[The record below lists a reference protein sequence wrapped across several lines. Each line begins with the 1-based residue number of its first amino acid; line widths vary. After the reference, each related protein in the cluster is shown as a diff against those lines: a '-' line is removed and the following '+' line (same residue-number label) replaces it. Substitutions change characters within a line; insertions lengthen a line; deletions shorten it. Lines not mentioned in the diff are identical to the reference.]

1 MIELVGFKFKNI
13 IKFYG
18 PRKCILSIKFKLPC
32 SRYRFKVTFNGI
44 ANNQSYPFQSVSM
57 ISVSNKSTLI
67 TDGGDHTREYKLP
80 TNNKYKDVKLVR
92 GLMGGNTQLLKWLEN
107 LGVDSSGRLKTIIV
121 IVELMD
127 ANRLNQLNTIEKWS
141 LYDCFP
147 TSFTLGEFNSQKSS
161 VVLETVT
168 LAYSKYER
176 ESVSG
181 QLNYY

>member
-1 MIELVGFKFKNI
+1 MIELVGFKSLEIQLNFMAQENA
-13 IKFYG
+13 
-18 PRKCILSIKFKLPC
+18 LSQLSSNYPALG
-32 SRYRFKVTFNGI
+32 YRFKVTFNGI

-92 GLMGGNTQLLKWLEN
+92 GLMVGNTQLLKWLEN

-147 TSFTLGEFNSQKSS
+147 TFLHPWRIQFPEEFSCFRDSHPRLQ
-161 VVLETVT
+161 
-168 LAYSKYER
+168 
-176 ESVSG
+176 
-181 QLNYY
+181 

>member
-1 MIELVGFKFKNI
+1 
-13 IKFYG
+13 
-18 PRKCILSIKFKLPC
+18 
-32 SRYRFKVTFNGI
+32 
-44 ANNQSYPFQSVSM
+44 
-57 ISVSNKSTLI
+57 
-67 TDGGDHTREYKLP
+67 
-80 TNNKYKDVKLVR
+80 
-92 GLMGGNTQLLKWLEN
+92 MGGNTQLLKWLEN